1 MKKELLTLFCVAG
14 ISFPHSA
21 APTISPRRPAP
32 RASSSLNA
40 DGDASKVNDGY
51 IRLDNAGEWVSA
63 AQMPYWQQLPYPW
76 IRLDWDEEVT
86 LSRIVLY
93 DRPTGDAH
101 TAGGDLFFSDGT
113 RIGVVGIPDNGEPKV
128 VEFAPK
134 RVRWVKFEV
143 NDAVGSHVGLSE
155 IEAFPPAGAGG
166 DFVSQVNPFIET
178 TKGRYFFFITGNQ
191 PFGMIGAAPLT
202 RNRNQYG
209 GGYNYNSTEVLG
221 FPQIHNWV
229 LAGLTLM
236 PTTGNVDPTLGEGHW
251 KSHFRHEGEI
261 AQPGY
266 HRLFLEDYGIWVE
279 QTATDR
285 TGFYRLTFTRDAEAG
300 ILLNLGGYLAS
311 TTMCNARVRRVGS
324 TKSRAASTPTAAT
337 GAAPRTSGFTSS
349 SVSTG
354 RSTGST
360 DGQAHAVIPE

>member
-14 ISFPHSA
+14 ISFPA
-21 APTISPRRPAP
+21 LGGTYNIAPKARAT
-32 RASSSLNA
+32 ASSSLNA

-209 GGYNYNSTEVLG
+209 GGLQLQFDRGARLPADTQLG
-221 FPQIHNWV
+221 AGRAYAHADDRQRRSHPRRRALEIALPARGRNRP
-229 LAGLTLM
+229 AGLPPPL
-236 PTTGNVDPTLGEGHW
+236 PGGLRHLGRADGH
-251 KSHFRHEGEI
+251 
-261 AQPGY
+261 
-266 HRLFLEDYGIWVE
+266 
-279 QTATDR
+279 
-285 TGFYRLTFTRDAEAG
+285 
-300 ILLNLGGYLAS
+300 
-311 TTMCNARVRRVGS
+311 
-324 TKSRAASTPTAAT
+324 
-337 GAAPRTSGFTSS
+337 
-349 SVSTG
+349 
-354 RSTGST
+354 
-360 DGQAHAVIPE
+360 

>member
-14 ISFPHSA
+14 ISFPA
-21 APTISPRRPAP
+21 LGGTYNIAPKARAT
-32 RASSSLNA
+32 ASSSLNA

-285 TGFYRLTFTRDAEAG
+285 TGFYRLTFTRPP
-300 ILLNLGGYLAS
+300 AS
-311 TTMCNARVRRVGS
+311 A
-324 TKSRAASTPTAAT
+324 SRSASTPEGTSRR
-337 GAAPRTSGFTSS
+337 PRPTPP
-349 SVSTG
+349 
-354 RSTGST
+354 R
-360 DGQAHAVIPE
+360 

>member
-14 ISFPHSA
+14 ISFPA
-21 APTISPRRPAP
+21 LGGTYNIAPKARAT
-32 RASSSLNA
+32 ASSSLNA

-209 GGYNYNSTEVLG
+209 GLSL
-221 FPQIHNWV
+221 IH
-229 LAGLTLM
+229 
-236 PTTGNVDPTLGEGHW
+236 
-251 KSHFRHEGEI
+251 I
-261 AQPGY
+261 
-266 HRLFLEDYGIWVE
+266 
-279 QTATDR
+279 
-285 TGFYRLTFTRDAEAG
+285 
-300 ILLNLGGYLAS
+300 
-311 TTMCNARVRRVGS
+311 
-324 TKSRAASTPTAAT
+324 
-337 GAAPRTSGFTSS
+337 
-349 SVSTG
+349 
-354 RSTGST
+354 
-360 DGQAHAVIPE
+360 

>member
-14 ISFPHSA
+14 ISFPA
-21 APTISPRRPAP
+21 LGGTYNIAPKARAT
-32 RASSSLNA
+32 ASSSLNA

-155 IEAFPPAGAGG
+155 IEAFPPGPEAISSRRSTRSSKRPRGAI
-166 DFVSQVNPFIET
+166 S
-178 TKGRYFFFITGNQ
+178 
-191 PFGMIGAAPLT
+191 
-202 RNRNQYG
+202 
-209 GGYNYNSTEVLG
+209 S
-221 FPQIHNWV
+221 
-229 LAGLTLM
+229 
-236 PTTGNVDPTLGEGHW
+236 
-251 KSHFRHEGEI
+251 S
-261 AQPGY
+261 
-266 HRLFLEDYGIWVE
+266 
-279 QTATDR
+279 
-285 TGFYRLTFTRDAEAG
+285 
-300 ILLNLGGYLAS
+300 
-311 TTMCNARVRRVGS
+311 
-324 TKSRAASTPTAAT
+324 SRA
-337 GAAPRTSGFTSS
+337 TS
-349 SVSTG
+349 
-354 RSTGST
+354 RS
-360 DGQAHAVIPE
+360 A